1 MNDKALKVLCT
12 LATGTAIATSMQVIA
27 IADPAQTSNSSY
39 NSTVTGTITADV
51 LNIRSNHNT
60 SSSII
65 GKINYNTKVSILE
78 ISNGWYKINYN
89 NTTGWISGEYVKLD
103 SNSNTV
109 QASNTGIVTATAL
122 NVRSAD
128 NTSSRIIGSLSKN
141 AKVQIISTSNGWHK
155 IKYNNT
161 TGFVSAEYINASS
174 GNSTSGNGNTNNNNS
189 NSSDSTVKSNGIVN
203 ADALNVRSG
212 ASTSNKI
219 IGSLGKNATVQI
231 ISTSNGWHKIKYNN
245 TTGFVN
251 AEYINTSS
259 SNSNSG
265 NGNTNNNNSNS
276 SDSTVKSNGIVNAD
290 ALNVRSGASTSNK
303 IIGSLGKNAT
313 VQIISTSNG
322 WHKIK
327 YNNTVGFVS
336 AEYITISSNN
346 NNSGDNNSSNGNNN
360 SSNNNAVISTGI
372 VKADALNVRSS
383 ASTSSKI
390 VGTLYKN
397 SKVEILSTS
406 NGWHKIK
413 FKNGTAFVS
422 SEFISNSN
430 DTETTPGTGTVTPP
444 EVTPPSHTVEGKVA
458 IVNADALNVRS
469 GAGTNYG
476 VVTTVRYGSKLP
488 IISYTNGWY
497 NVKVGNTTGY
507 ISCDYVTIADENQ
520 SSNPIVKETPL
531 IQSSYTGE
539 DIVAKAEEYLGV
551 PYLWGGFTPVGFDC
565 SGLAQYVYKQLGIC
579 LERSTY
585 YQVHQG
591 IIVDRNQ
598 LKPGDLIFFTT
609 NDDDPN
615 DISHVGIYKGNDL
628 FIQAPKPGDCVRV
641 SNLNSA
647 YYSNRYYVAKRIIK

>member
-65 GKINYNTKVSILE
+65 GKINYNTKVSILD
-78 ISNGWYKINYN
+78 ISNGWYKIKYN
-89 NTTGWISGEYVKLD
+89 NTTGWISGEYVKPT

-109 QASNTGIVTATAL
+109 HAPNKVQASKNGIVTATAL
-122 NVRSAD
+122 NVRSAG
-128 NTSSRIIGSLSKN
+128 NTNSRIIGSLSKN

-161 TGFVSAEYINASS
+161 TGFVSGEYINTSS
-174 GNSTSGNGNTNNNNS
+174 TNSNSGNGTNNNNS
-189 NSSDSTVKSNGIVN
+189 NSSTDSTVKSTGIVN
-203 ADALNVRSG
+203 ADALNVRS
-212 ASTSNKI
+212 
-219 IGSLGKNATVQI
+219 
-231 ISTSNGWHKIKYNN
+231 
-245 TTGFVN
+245 
-251 AEYINTSS
+251 
-259 SNSNSG
+259 SG
-265 NGNTNNNNSNS
+265 N
-276 SDSTVKSNGIVNAD
+276 
-290 ALNVRSGASTSNK
+290 
-303 IIGSLGKNAT
+303 
-313 VQIISTSNG
+313 
-322 WHKIK
+322 
-327 YNNTVGFVS
+327 
-336 AEYITISSNN
+336 
-346 NNSGDNNSSNGNNN
+346 
-360 SSNNNAVISTGI
+360 
-372 VKADALNVRSS
+372 
-383 ASTSSKI
+383 TSSKI

-413 FKNGTAFVS
+413 FKGGTAFVS
-422 SEFISNSN
+422 SEFISKNSN
-430 DTETTPGTGTVTPP
+430 STNKNPSRGEVIPP
-444 EVTPPSHTVEGKVA
+444 EVIPPSHTVNGKVA

-469 GAGTNYG
+469 GAGTNHAII
-476 VVTTVRYGSKLP
+476 TTVRYGSKLP

-497 NVKVGNTTGY
+497 NVKVGTTNGY
-507 ISCDYVTIADENQ
+507 ISGDYVTISDENQ

-531 IQSSYTGE
+531 IQSNYTGE
-539 DIVAKAEEYLGV
+539 DVALKAEEYLGV
-551 PYLWGGFTPVGFDC
+551 PYLWGGFTPVGFDF
-565 SGLAQYVYKQLGIC
+565 SGLAQYVYKQLGIS

-591 IIVDRNQ
+591 VIVHRKD

-647 YYSNRYYVAKRIIK
+647 YYSNRYYIAKRIIK

>member
-60 SSSII
+60 SSNII

-78 ISNGWYKINYN
+78 IANGWYKIKYN

-109 QASNTGIVTATAL
+109 QASKTGIVTATAL
-122 NVRSAD
+122 NVRSAG

-161 TGFVSAEYINASS
+161 TGFVSAEYINTSS
-174 GNSTSGNGNTNNNNS
+174 SNSNSSNGNTNNNNS

-219 IGSLGKNATVQI
+219 IGSLRKNATVQI

-245 TTGFVN
+245 
-251 AEYINTSS
+251 AI
-259 SNSNSG
+259 
-265 NGNTNNNNSNS
+265 
-276 SDSTVKSNGIVNAD
+276 
-290 ALNVRSGASTSNK
+290 
-303 IIGSLGKNAT
+303 
-313 VQIISTSNG
+313 
-322 WHKIK
+322 
-327 YNNTVGFVS
+327 GFVS

-346 NNSGDNNSSNGNNN
+346 SGNNNSSSGNNN
-360 SSNNNAVISTGI
+360 SSNNNTVISTGI
-372 VKADALNVRSS
+372 VKADALNVRSG
-383 ASTSSKI
+383 ANTSSKI

-413 FKNGTAFVS
+413 FKSGTAFVS
-422 SEFISNSN
+422 SEFISNN
-430 DTETTPGTGTVTPP
+430 NNTETTPGTVTPP
-444 EVTPPSHTVEGKVA
+444 ETTPPSHTVEGKVA

-469 GAGTNYG
+469 GASTSYSI
-476 VVTTVRYGSKLP
+476 VTTVRYGSKLP

-497 NVKVGNTTGY
+497 NVKVGNTNGY
-507 ISCDYVTIADENQ
+507 ISGDYVTIADENQ

-565 SGLAQYVYKQLGIC
+565 SGLVQYVYKQLGIC

-591 IIVDRNQ
+591 IVVDRKD

-609 NDDDPN
+609 NDDDSN

-628 FIQAPKPGDCVRV
+628 FIQAPQPGDCVRV

>member
-27 IADPAQTSNSSY
+27 IADSAQTSNSSY
-39 NSTVTGTITADV
+39 NSSVTGTITADV

-60 SSSII
+60 SSNII

-78 ISNGWYKINYN
+78 ISNGWYKIKYN

-103 SNSNTV
+103 NNSNTV
-109 QASNTGIVTATAL
+109 QASKNGIVTATAL
-122 NVRSAD
+122 NVRSSG
-128 NTSSRIIGSLSKN
+128 NTNSRIIGSLSKN

-161 TGFVSAEYINASS
+161 TGFVSAEYINTSS
-174 GNSTSGNGNTNNNNS
+174 TNTNSGNGTNNN
-189 NSSDSTVKSNGIVN
+189 SSTDSTVKSTGFVN
-203 ADALNVRSG
+203 ADALNVRS
-212 ASTSNKI
+212 
-219 IGSLGKNATVQI
+219 
-231 ISTSNGWHKIKYNN
+231 
-245 TTGFVN
+245 
-251 AEYINTSS
+251 
-259 SNSNSG
+259 SG
-265 NGNTNNNNSNS
+265 N
-276 SDSTVKSNGIVNAD
+276 
-290 ALNVRSGASTSNK
+290 
-303 IIGSLGKNAT
+303 
-313 VQIISTSNG
+313 
-322 WHKIK
+322 
-327 YNNTVGFVS
+327 
-336 AEYITISSNN
+336 
-346 NNSGDNNSSNGNNN
+346 
-360 SSNNNAVISTGI
+360 
-372 VKADALNVRSS
+372 
-383 ASTSSKI
+383 TSSKI

-413 FKNGTAFVS
+413 FKGGTAFVS
-422 SEFISNSN
+422 SEFISKNSSSTDKN
-430 DTETTPGTGTVTPP
+430 PGTGTVTPP
-444 EVTPPSHTVEGKVA
+444 EVTPPSHTVNGKVA

-469 GAGTNYG
+469 GAGTSHAII
-476 VVTTVRYGSKLP
+476 TTVRYGSKLP

-497 NVKVGNTTGY
+497 NVKVGNTNGY
-507 ISCDYVTIADENQ
+507 ISGDYVTISDENQ

-531 IQSSYTGE
+531 IQSNYTGD
-539 DIVAKAEEYLGV
+539 DIVSKAEEYLGV

-565 SGLAQYVYKQLGIC
+565 SGLVQYVYKQLGIS

-591 IIVDRNQ
+591 VIVDRKD

-609 NDDDPN
+609 NDDDSN

-647 YYSNRYYVAKRIIK
+647 YYSNRYYIAKRIIK

>member
-60 SSSII
+60 SSNII

-78 ISNGWYKINYN
+78 ISNGWYKIKYN

-109 QASNTGIVTATAL
+109 QSSNTGIVTATAL
-122 NVRSAD
+122 NVRSAG
-128 NTSSRIIGSLSKN
+128 NTSSRIIGSLPKN
-141 AKVQIISTSNGWHK
+141 AKVQIISTSDGWHK

-161 TGFVSAEYINASS
+161 TGFVSAEYINTSS
-174 GNSTSGNGNTNNNNS
+174 SNSNSGNGNTNNNDS
-189 NSSDSTVKSNGIVN
+189 NSSDSTVKSTGIVN

-245 TTGFVN
+245 T
-251 AEYINTSS
+251 I
-259 SNSNSG
+259 
-265 NGNTNNNNSNS
+265 
-276 SDSTVKSNGIVNAD
+276 
-290 ALNVRSGASTSNK
+290 
-303 IIGSLGKNAT
+303 
-313 VQIISTSNG
+313 
-322 WHKIK
+322 
-327 YNNTVGFVS
+327 GFVS
-336 AEYITISSNN
+336 AEYISTSSNN
-346 NNSGDNNSSNGNNN
+346 SNNSGNNNSSNGNNN
-360 SSNNNAVISTGI
+360 SSNNNTVISTGI
-372 VKADALNVRSS
+372 VNADALNVRSS

-413 FKNGTAFVS
+413 FNSGTAFVS

-430 DTETTPGTGTVTPP
+430 NTETTPGTGTVTPP

-469 GAGTNYG
+469 GAGTSYG
-476 VVTTVRYGSKLP
+476 IVTTVRYGSKLP

-531 IQSSYTGE
+531 IQSNYTGE

-565 SGLAQYVYKQLGIC
+565 SGLAQYVYKQLGIYI
-579 LERSTY
+579 ERSTY

-647 YYSNRYYVAKRIIK
+647 YYSNRYYIAKRIIK

>member
-60 SSSII
+60 SSNII

-78 ISNGWYKINYN
+78 IANGWYKIKYN

-109 QASNTGIVTATAL
+109 QASKTGIVTATAL
-122 NVRSAD
+122 NVRSAG

-161 TGFVSAEYINASS
+161 TGFVS
-174 GNSTSGNGNTNNNNS
+174 
-189 NSSDSTVKSNGIVN
+189 
-203 ADALNVRSG
+203 
-212 ASTSNKI
+212 
-219 IGSLGKNATVQI
+219 
-231 ISTSNGWHKIKYNN
+231 
-245 TTGFVN
+245 

-303 IIGSLGKNAT
+303 IIGSLRKNAT

-327 YNNTVGFVS
+327 YNNAIGFVS

-346 NNSGDNNSSNGNNN
+346 SGNNNSSSGNNN
-360 SSNNNAVISTGI
+360 SSNNNTVISTGI
-372 VKADALNVRSS
+372 VKADALNVRSG
-383 ASTSSKI
+383 ANTSSKI

-413 FKNGTAFVS
+413 FKSGTAFLS
-422 SEFISNSN
+422 SEFISNN
-430 DTETTPGTGTVTPP
+430 NNTETTPGTVTPP
-444 EVTPPSHTVEGKVA
+444 ETTPPSHTVEGKVA

-469 GAGTNYG
+469 GASTSYSI
-476 VVTTVRYGSKLP
+476 VTTVRYGSKLP

-497 NVKVGNTTGY
+497 NVKVGNTNGY
-507 ISCDYVTIADENQ
+507 ISGDYVTIADENQ

-565 SGLAQYVYKQLGIC
+565 SGLVQYVYKQLGIC

-591 IIVDRNQ
+591 IVVDRKD

-628 FIQAPKPGDCVRV
+628 FIQAPQPGDCVRV

>member
-60 SSSII
+60 SSNII

-78 ISNGWYKINYN
+78 IANGWYKIKYN

-109 QASNTGIVTATAL
+109 QASKTGIVTATAL
-122 NVRSAD
+122 NVRSAG

-141 AKVQIISTSNGWHK
+141 AKVQIISTSNSWHK

-161 TGFVSAEYINASS
+161 TGFVSAEYINTSS
-174 GNSTSGNGNTNNNNS
+174 SNSTSGNSNTNNNNS

-219 IGSLGKNATVQI
+219 IGSLRKNATVQI

-245 TTGFVN
+245 
-251 AEYINTSS
+251 AI
-259 SNSNSG
+259 
-265 NGNTNNNNSNS
+265 
-276 SDSTVKSNGIVNAD
+276 
-290 ALNVRSGASTSNK
+290 
-303 IIGSLGKNAT
+303 
-313 VQIISTSNG
+313 
-322 WHKIK
+322 
-327 YNNTVGFVS
+327 GFVS

-346 NNSGDNNSSNGNNN
+346 SGNNNSSSGNNN
-360 SSNNNAVISTGI
+360 SSNNNTVISTGI
-372 VKADALNVRSS
+372 VKADALNVRSG
-383 ASTSSKI
+383 ANTSSKI

-406 NGWHKIK
+406 NGWCKIK
-413 FKNGTAFVS
+413 FKSGTAFVS
-422 SEFISNSN
+422 SEFISNN
-430 DTETTPGTGTVTPP
+430 NNTETTPGTVTPP
-444 EVTPPSHTVEGKVA
+444 ETTPPSHTVEGKVA

-469 GAGTNYG
+469 GASTSYSI
-476 VVTTVRYGSKLP
+476 VTTVRYGSKLP

-497 NVKVGNTTGY
+497 NVKVGNTNGY
-507 ISCDYVTIADENQ
+507 ISGDYVTIADENQ

-531 IQSSYTGE
+531 IQSNCTGE
-539 DIVAKAEEYLGV
+539 DIVLKAEEYLGV

-565 SGLAQYVYKQLGIC
+565 SGLAQYVYKQLGIS

-591 IIVDRNQ
+591 VIVDRKD

-647 YYSNRYYVAKRIIK
+647 YYSNRYYIAKRIIK

>member
-60 SSSII
+60 SSNII

-78 ISNGWYKINYN
+78 IANGWYKIKYN

-109 QASNTGIVTATAL
+109 QASKTGIVTATAL
-122 NVRSAD
+122 NVRSAG

-161 TGFVSAEYINASS
+161 TGFVS
-174 GNSTSGNGNTNNNNS
+174 
-189 NSSDSTVKSNGIVN
+189 
-203 ADALNVRSG
+203 
-212 ASTSNKI
+212 
-219 IGSLGKNATVQI
+219 
-231 ISTSNGWHKIKYNN
+231 
-245 TTGFVN
+245 

-303 IIGSLGKNAT
+303 IIGSLRKNAT

-327 YNNTVGFVS
+327 YNNAIGFVS

-346 NNSGDNNSSNGNNN
+346 SGNNNSSSGNNN
-360 SSNNNAVISTGI
+360 SSNNNTVISTGI
-372 VKADALNVRSS
+372 VKADALNVRSG
-383 ASTSSKI
+383 ANTSSKI

-413 FKNGTAFVS
+413 FKSGTAFVS
-422 SEFISNSN
+422 SEFISNN
-430 DTETTPGTGTVTPP
+430 NNTETTPGTVTPP
-444 EVTPPSHTVEGKVA
+444 ETTPPSHTVEGKVA

-469 GAGTNYG
+469 GASTSYSI
-476 VVTTVRYGSKLP
+476 VTTVRYGSKLP

-497 NVKVGNTTGY
+497 NVKVGNTNGY
-507 ISCDYVTIADENQ
+507 ISGDYVTIADENQ

-565 SGLAQYVYKQLGIC
+565 SGLVQYVYKQLGIC

-591 IIVDRNQ
+591 IVVDRKD

-628 FIQAPKPGDCVRV
+628 FIQAPQPGDCVRV

>member
-60 SSSII
+60 SSNII

-78 ISNGWYKINYN
+78 ISNGWYKIKYN
-89 NTTGWISGEYVKLD
+89 NTTGWISGEYVKLA

-109 QASNTGIVTATAL
+109 KTPNTVQASKNGIVTATAL
-122 NVRSAD
+122 NVRSAG
-128 NTSSRIIGSLSKN
+128 NTNSRIIGSLSKN

-161 TGFVSAEYINASS
+161 TGFVSGEYINTSS
-174 GNSTSGNGNTNNNNS
+174 TNTNSGNGTNNNNS
-189 NSSDSTVKSNGIVN
+189 NSSTDSTVKSTGIVN
-203 ADALNVRSG
+203 ADALNVRS
-212 ASTSNKI
+212 
-219 IGSLGKNATVQI
+219 
-231 ISTSNGWHKIKYNN
+231 
-245 TTGFVN
+245 
-251 AEYINTSS
+251 
-259 SNSNSG
+259 SG
-265 NGNTNNNNSNS
+265 N
-276 SDSTVKSNGIVNAD
+276 
-290 ALNVRSGASTSNK
+290 
-303 IIGSLGKNAT
+303 
-313 VQIISTSNG
+313 
-322 WHKIK
+322 
-327 YNNTVGFVS
+327 
-336 AEYITISSNN
+336 
-346 NNSGDNNSSNGNNN
+346 
-360 SSNNNAVISTGI
+360 
-372 VKADALNVRSS
+372 
-383 ASTSSKI
+383 TSSKI

-406 NGWHKIK
+406 KGWHKIK
-413 FKNGTAFVS
+413 FKGGTAFVS
-422 SEFISNSN
+422 SEFISKNSN
-430 DTETTPGTGTVTPP
+430 STNKNPSRGEVIPP
-444 EVTPPSHTVEGKVA
+444 EVIPPSHTVNGKVA

-469 GAGTNYG
+469 GAGTSHTIL
-476 VVTTVRYGSKLP
+476 TTVRYGSKLP

-497 NVKVGNTTGY
+497 NVKVGTTNGY
-507 ISCDYVTIADENQ
+507 ISGDYVTISDENQ

-531 IQSSYTGE
+531 IQSNYTGE
-539 DIVAKAEEYLGV
+539 DVALKAEEYIGV

-565 SGLAQYVYKQLGIC
+565 SGLAQYVYKQLGIS

-591 IIVDRNQ
+591 VIVHRKD

-647 YYSNRYYVAKRIIK
+647 YYSNRYYIAKRIIK